1 MNGNDLGFVY
11 WNRNVCPKWVSGD
24 RFYNCD
30 GFCQAISRSGLHLG
44 QFFHRTVEF
53 WVNCL

>member
-11 WNRNVCPKWVSGD
+11 WNRSECPQWVSGD

-30 GFCQAISRSGLHLG
+30 GFYQAISRSGLHLG

-53 WVNCL
+53 WINSL